1 MWKVKGN
8 CTLHIKG
15 VFLRKA
21 SLISLFILSISGLA
35 FFSYKKGYLYNEID
49 SYALPVISIQY
60 RASIFMNESDLLK
73 AQKDF
78 PKLYK
83 NINSFEDLRS
93 AKLMVTKSGKWASFY
108 FPVVAIGS
116 LPFKI
121 LLSVIGKN
129 QEYCFILF
137 NIFCVSYLLLVI
149 MTKKDFSFAQKLI
162 GTALI
167 YCSPLFLYVRYIGA
181 ETMIFVLAS
190 ISMLRTYE
198 HRYNRA
204 AIAVTI
210 AGLANPTV
218 MFLGI
223 ASIIDFIIYFFQKN
237 KKPNLISFFKTAL
250 KTNVLFLI
258 LCFVPS
264 FIPFI
269 VRYKTGVGSWFSAIR
284 YNGMFGRWL
293 SYIFDINLGFC
304 SFCPI
309 LVLLLFFVL
318 LIHIKKGS
326 FRILIFYA
334 GIFGTMICYSMM
346 PHINSGMLY
355 CARYVFWTYGM
366 LLMIILLFSFDM
378 FRNSR
383 EKKIVGFTVMFSCV
397 LSCVFFGINTHTHVS
412 YTDFHKTAKIVMSNF
427 PSLYNPLHSTFYNR
441 TRHIDDDWNLPT
453 PVIYA
458 DSDGFARKILA
469 SQKDADILK
478 ESLKTSNE
486 KDKTW
491 LIAKINKLTDKNSY
505 ISIAKPRDIGVYPLL
520 SDSMR
525 FYGEEKNGLSYALL
539 GLSNPEEQHT
549 WTYGKTTMF
558 SYRHPENCAG
568 MRMHARFNL
577 ANVYHAPQHVKIR
590 INGSEVFSESISD
603 SFEFD
608 YEVPRDYNVKMI
620 IELPD
625 AISPASVG
633 ESSDSRSLSLGLRS
647 IEIKAAN
654 ELPGAKPQ

>member
-1 MWKVKGN
+1 
-8 CTLHIKG
+8 
-15 VFLRKA
+15 
-21 SLISLFILSISGLA
+21 
-35 FFSYKKGYLYNEID
+35 
-49 SYALPVISIQY
+49 
-60 RASIFMNESDLLK
+60 
-73 AQKDF
+73 
-78 PKLYK
+78 
-83 NINSFEDLRS
+83 
-93 AKLMVTKSGKWASFY
+93 
-108 FPVVAIGS
+108 
-116 LPFKI
+116 
-121 LLSVIGKN
+121 
-129 QEYCFILF
+129 
-137 NIFCVSYLLLVI
+137 
-149 MTKKDFSFAQKLI
+149 
-162 GTALI
+162 
-167 YCSPLFLYVRYIGA
+167 
-181 ETMIFVLAS
+181 MIFVFAS
-190 ISMLRTYE
+190 ICTLRIFE

-250 KTNVLFLI
+250 RTNVLFLI

-318 LIHIKKGS
+318 LIHIKKGR
-326 FRILIFYA
+326 FRILIFYV
-334 GIFGTMICYSMM
+334 GMLGTMLCYSLM
-346 PHINSGMLY
+346 PHINHGMLY
-355 CARYVFWTYGM
+355 CARYVFWTYGI

-378 FRNSR
+378 FENSTAKR
-383 EKKIVGFTVMFSCV
+383 SIGFTVMFSCI
-397 LSCVFFGINTHTHVS
+397 LSCICLCINKNTHITHL
-412 YTDFHKTAKIVMSNF
+412 DFHKTARAILSSY
-427 PSLYNPLHSTFYNR
+427 PSLYNPLYSTFYNR
-441 TRHIDDDWNLPT
+441 TCHIDDDLNLPT

-478 ESLKTSNE
+478 EYLKTSNE
-486 KDKTW
+486 KDMAW
-491 LIAKINKLTDKNSY
+491 LTDKINKLTDKNGY
-505 ISIAKPRDIGVYPLL
+505 ISIAIPRNIGIYPLL

-525 FYGEEKNGLSYALL
+525 FYGEERNGLSYALI
-539 GLSNPEEQHT
+539 GLSFPEKQYT
-549 WTYGKTTMF
+549 WTNGKTAIF
-558 SYRHPENCAG
+558 SYRHQENCAG
-568 MRMHARFNL
+568 MKMHVKFNL

-590 INGSEVFSESISD
+590 INGSEIFSGSISGD
-603 SFEFD
+603 FEFD
-608 YEVPRDYNVKMI
+608 YEVPEDCNVKMT

-625 AISPASVG
+625 AISPASAG
-633 ESSDSRSLSLGLRS
+633 ESSDNRLLSLGLRS